1 MIRLCER
8 CKIALTRFGVKIDNL
23 KLMIGYRCP
32 MCHTKMFF
40 EAEDGDDLSIK
51 SSPTFEEPKKVFK
64 HILKR

>member
-1 MIRLCER
+1 MDNPICER

-23 KLMIGYRCP
+23 KFMIGYRCP

-51 SSPTFEEPKKVFK
+51 SSP
-64 HILKR
+64 ILEKNDD

>member
-40 EAEDGDDLSIK
+40 EAEDGED
-51 SSPTFEEPKKVFK
+51 
-64 HILKR
+64 

>member
-1 MIRLCER
+1 MMIRLCER

-23 KLMIGYRCP
+23 KFMIGYRCP

-51 SSPTFEEPKKVFK
+51 SSP
-64 HILKR
+64 ILEKNDD